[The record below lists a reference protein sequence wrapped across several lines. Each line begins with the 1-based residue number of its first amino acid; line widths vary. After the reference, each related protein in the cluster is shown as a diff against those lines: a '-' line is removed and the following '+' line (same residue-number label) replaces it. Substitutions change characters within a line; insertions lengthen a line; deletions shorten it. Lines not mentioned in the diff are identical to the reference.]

1 MVPLSERIFDDDAG
15 TQVLALDVLKRYS
28 RHTAELEEI
37 LKGLRVEARVGTR
50 SHVRRRVAARA
61 LGELRDQKALELLID
76 LLATSEPELVSAA
89 HRALVTLTR
98 QDFGD
103 SMRRWQ
109 AWAERNSERHRIE
122 WLIDGLLHNEET
134 IRAAAADEL
143 KTLTQEYFGYH
154 PASPKK
160 DREIAQRK
168 YRAWWESDG
177 RRRFGS

>member
-1 MVPLSERIFDDDAG
+1 VFDDDAG

-28 RHTAELEEI
+28 RQTAELEEI
-37 LKGLRVEARVGTR
+37 LKGLRVEARVGAR
-50 SHVRRRVAARA
+50 SHIRRRIAARA

-76 LLATSEPELVSAA
+76 LLAAGEAELVSAA

-177 RRRFGS
+177 RRRFG